1 MTTLVA
7 PDVDLKKA
15 EEAEDWSCAN
25 SYMYAV
31 MVAHLLRFPFIFRGY
46 EFTL

>member
-15 EEAEDWSCAN
+15 EEAKDWSCAN

-31 MVAHLLRFPFIFRGY
+31 MVAHLLRFHFVFRGY
-46 EFTL
+46 EFIL